1 MLASLQ
7 IRAATVRCDDAAV
20 AILPQKG
27 HADAATDEEIISR
40 FPVGYYPLH
49 PNVSLNF
56 QMNRFYGWV
65 GEEKMLDEMRAAAPR
80 ISSYDDWTR
89 RC

>member
-1 MLASLQ
+1 
-7 IRAATVRCDDAAV
+7 
-20 AILPQKG
+20 
-27 HADAATDEEIISR
+27 
-40 FPVGYYPLH
+40 
-49 PNVSLNF
+49 
-56 QMNRFYGWV
+56 MNQFYGWV